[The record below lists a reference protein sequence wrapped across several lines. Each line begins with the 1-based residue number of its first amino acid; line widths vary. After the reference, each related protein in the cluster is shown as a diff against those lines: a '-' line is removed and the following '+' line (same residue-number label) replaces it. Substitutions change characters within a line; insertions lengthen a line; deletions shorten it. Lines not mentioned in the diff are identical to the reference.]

1 MGTTGLTVVDRRVAY
16 VSSPSLVAV
25 ADKLPANVGRSSLVH
40 ELIDALGLLGDG
52 GAERV
57 NSERATRSDLVR
69 YHDARYVGKAV
80 SNFDGGLRYIYLY
93 LSLQIT
99 YWGGLRRVETST
111 KDLVWRA
118 TARTT
123 TKTTLRD
130 SASPTT

>member
-16 VSSPSLVAV
+16 V
-25 ADKLPANVGRSSLVH
+25 ADKLPANEGRSSLVH
-40 ELIDALGLLGDG
+40 QLIDALGLLGDG

-57 NSERATRSDLVR
+57 NSERATRSVLV
-69 YHDARYVGKAV
+69 RYVGKAV
-80 SNFDGGLRYIYLY
+80 SNFDGGHRYIYLY

-130 SASPTT
+130 SASPRT